1 MLQKIALIGL
11 VMMLGACGWQL
22 RDAQVVPGNVGKIH
36 LLSQQP
42 NEQLLAELS
51 LALKVYGI
59 DAVSRDAQPDYSVVI
74 TDYRRVRSTSSMNS
88 GARVAEYQLNEEVD
102 FIILDRE
109 DNLLLTPSTAS
120 VERVYEFIERDVLAS
135 SEEERTVR
143 SDMRIEI
150 VRQIINR
157 LRVLPSAPQGRPME
171 R

>member
-36 LLSQQP
+36 LL
-42 NEQLLAELS
+42 
-51 LALKVYGI
+51 
-59 DAVSRDAQPDYSVVI
+59 AQPDYSVVI

-102 FIILDRE
+102 FIILDR
-109 DNLLLTPSTAS
+109 DSNPLMAPSTAS

-157 LRVLPSAPQGRPME
+157 LRVLPSAP
-171 R
+171 